1 MSVTFFY
8 TIVICL
14 ALVALRGNVYIYNKF
29 MEYLGKFME
38 PGEKTDIE
46 TKQSITTITGKYI

>member
-14 ALVALRGNVYIYNKF
+14 VLAALRGNVYIYNKF
-29 MEYLGKFME
+29 MEYLGKFMK
-38 PGEKTDIE
+38 PDEKTDIE
-46 TKQSITTITGKYI
+46 TK